1 MHVEKALVALLEGH
15 EPPPPFVKSTTT
27 GSDAANA
34 ENDESKTKPIPKP
47 QRKKGETRVLLPLS
61 VLEEAVFGSRS
72 DPERAFGRRKNRA
85 FRGVREDGEW
95 RSVDMEDDDSE
106 NGDGTTYT
114 KRPEPISTWEGAE
127 DFDGE
132 DLEIDG
138 GVRLQERGDWDDEE
152 DGDWVAPT
160 VPNPKCDDVSGCGKW
175 EKPLIKNPAY
185 KGKWTAPYIDNP
197 AYKGVWAPR
206 KIKNPDYYEDKT
218 PSNLEPM
225 GAVSNSSSF

>member
-106 NGDGTTYT
+106 DGDGTTYT

-127 DFDGE
+127 EHEGCV
-132 DLEIDG
+132 DLYGSVWWCSCACSTLISSKC
-138 GVRLQERGDWDDEE
+138 GVAAAARETLVTLRTL
-152 DGDWVAPT
+152 AL
-160 VPNPKCDDVSGCGKW
+160 S
-175 EKPLIKNPAY
+175 
-185 KGKWTAPYIDNP
+185 
-197 AYKGVWAPR
+197 
-206 KIKNPDYYEDKT
+206 
-218 PSNLEPM
+218 
-225 GAVSNSSSF
+225 